1 MADDVYINQSYIKK
15 LCESKGISQN
25 QLASL
30 IGVSRGALSNALSRK
45 RGVGRKTLVGLLRVF
60 PEETVSTLTEE
71 RKVS

>member
-1 MADDVYINQSYIKK
+1 MVDDVYINQSYIKK
-15 LCESKGISQN
+15 LCESKEISQN
-25 QLASL
+25 QLANL
-30 IGVSRGALSNALSRK
+30 IGVSRGAWSNALSRK